1 MLAHVNI
8 GAQTRKYGSYWR
20 SHPGAHMQIQQTG
33 NRVAIDSGEESF
45 ERILNS
51 ALINVDSESRH

>member
-1 MLAHVNI
+1 
-8 GAQTRKYGSYWR
+8 
-20 SHPGAHMQIQQTG
+20 MQIQQTG

-51 ALINVDSESRH
+51 ALINVESFASESRH